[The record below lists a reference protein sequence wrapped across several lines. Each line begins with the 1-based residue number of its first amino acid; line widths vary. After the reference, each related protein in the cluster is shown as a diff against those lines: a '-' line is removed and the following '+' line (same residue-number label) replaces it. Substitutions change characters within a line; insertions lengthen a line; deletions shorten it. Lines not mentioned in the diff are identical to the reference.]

1 MEDPWTRVISPE
13 PNSNKVSLIFTNIHN
28 VSYDGVQE
36 IEATRIGAPD
46 DAESVLESKFSQDY
60 RPWKDSHLKD
70 LHRAYGMDEDLQR
83 DH

>member
-13 PNSNKVSLIFTNIHN
+13 PNGDKVSLIFTNIYN

-60 RPWKDSHLKD
+60 RPLEILPSDGLTPCIWK
-70 LHRAYGMDEDLQR
+70 G
-83 DH
+83 